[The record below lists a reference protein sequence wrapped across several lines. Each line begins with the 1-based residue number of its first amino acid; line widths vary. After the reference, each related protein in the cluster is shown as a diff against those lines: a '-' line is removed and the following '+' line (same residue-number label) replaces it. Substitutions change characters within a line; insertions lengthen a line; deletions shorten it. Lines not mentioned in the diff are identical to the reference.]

1 MLAIV
6 IDIGGDM
13 RRNIK
18 GRKPRKNKNK
28 KKRFG
33 AYVFIL
39 IAVLSLSFIFVY
51 TYLDKQIL
59 PIVVA
64 MSQLKIKTIATQSI
78 NDAVRRT
85 LAEKDINT
93 DELVTYFY
101 NEKGEIVSCG
111 IDTITINEIC
121 ADVIDKIAEE
131 VDKYADET
139 IPIPSG
145 NLIGSNIFAN
155 TGPNIE
161 VEILPFGTATINY
174 DREFKSTGINQ
185 INHRVWL
192 NIETTMQVVVPLA
205 SEKVTV
211 AQQVTLVDRIISGT
225 VPPNYVN
232 VPDKNI
238 LDVAPGG
245 FDN

>member
-1 MLAIV
+1 
-6 IDIGGDM
+6 M

-18 GRKPRKNKNK
+18 GRKPRKNKSK
-28 KKRFG
+28 KKRIG
-33 AYVFIL
+33 AYFCIL
-39 IAVLSLSFIFVY
+39 IAVLSLSFIFIY

-78 NDAVRRT
+78 NDAVKKT
-85 LAEKDINT
+85 LVEKKINT

-111 IDTITINEIC
+111 IDTISINEIC
-121 ADVIDKIAEE
+121 ADVITKIADE
-131 VDKYADET
+131 VNKYSDET

-155 TGPNIE
+155 TGPNID
-161 VEILPFGTATINY
+161 VKILPFGTATINY
-174 DREFKSTGINQ
+174 DREFKATGINQ

-211 AQQVTLVDRIISGT
+211 TQQVTLVDRIISGT

-238 LDVAPGG
+238 LDVAP
-245 FDN
+245 

>member
-1 MLAIV
+1 
-6 IDIGGDM
+6 M

-18 GRKPRKNKNK
+18 GRKPRKK
-28 KKRFG
+28 KKKKSFMT
-33 AYVFIL
+33 YIVIL
-39 IAVLSLSFIFVY
+39 LVLSSLSFVFTY

-59 PIVVA
+59 PIVLA
-64 MSQLKIKTIATQSI
+64 MSQLKIKTMATQSI
-78 NDAVRRT
+78 NDAVKKT
-85 LAEKDINT
+85 IEEKKINT
-93 DELVTYFY
+93 DELVTYAY
-101 NEKGEIVSCG
+101 NNKGEIISCG
-111 IDTITINEIC
+111 VDTIAINEIC
-121 ADVIDKIAEE
+121 AEVINKISKE
-131 VDKYADET
+131 VDKYSDET

-145 NLIGSNIFAN
+145 NLIGSHIFAN
-155 TGPNIE
+155 SGPSIE
-161 VEILPFGTATINY
+161 VRILPFGTATINY

-205 SEKVTV
+205 SEKVV
-211 AQQVTLVDRIISGT
+211 VSQQVTLVDRIISGT

-238 LDVAPGG
+238 LDVAPGE